1 MLKTTKIFLFKL
13 HVMGLFIPIFPSLA
27 LININP
33 TELSLLIS
41 FLNEK
46 NSVFNF
52 DFFDYG

>member
-1 MLKTTKIFLFKL
+1 
-13 HVMGLFIPIFPSLA
+13 MGLFIPIFPSLA

-41 FLNEK
+41 ILNEK

>member
-1 MLKTTKIFLFKL
+1 
-13 HVMGLFIPIFPSLA
+13 MGLFIPIFPSLA
-27 LININP
+27 LIYINP
-33 TELSLLIS
+33 TELSLFIS